1 VEDPQRLSDGNPAR
15 PSYGGEREPDSH
27 PTPGLPTVVQSAHV
41 QLPTRV
47 GTAPWSSP
55 GVVRCLGVIAVQFA
69 GRSVALDTT
78 AGIWLVEA
86 ATSAKPDTVAALVP
100 KSFEAF
106 ARVFHP
112 AVRYVG
118 DDDVEV
124 RWASVAAANGTV
136 AHPLMQ
142 WGSVTGSMEYFE
154 NDDQSPLWHG
164 APARGHLPAPVAE
177 RLVQV
182 LTRWTTTPDVCWFAV
197 AEGGAVITDH
207 PTLSLPRCEYWL
219 INGPIGLASANMAA
233 EPFEQS
239 ANLWWPADRAWCV
252 ATDVDLV
259 SSYVA
264 GSADCIAEVLAR
276 PDLEALPA
284 EFTHRVTWDADQV
297 NPPPVDAPD

>member
-1 VEDPQRLSDGNPAR
+1 
-15 PSYGGEREPDSH
+15 
-27 PTPGLPTVVQSAHV
+27 VVA
-41 QLPTRV
+41 T
-47 GTAPWSSP
+47 
-55 GVVRCLGVIAVQFA
+55 VQFA
-69 GRSVALDTT
+69 GRSVALDTS
-78 AGIWLVEA
+78 AGIWLAESA
-86 ATSAKPDTVAALVP
+86 LSAKPDTVAALVP
-100 KSFEAF
+100 ASFEAV

-124 RWASVAAANGTV
+124 PWASVAAANGTTT
-136 AHPLMQ
+136 HPLMQ

-207 PTLSLPRCEYWL
+207 PTLGLPRCEYWL
-219 INGPIGLASANMAA
+219 INGPIGLAAANMAA

-284 EFTHRVTWDADQV
+284 EFTQRVTWDADQV
-297 NPPPVDAPD
+297 NPPPVDAPY

>member
-1 VEDPQRLSDGNPAR
+1 
-15 PSYGGEREPDSH
+15 
-27 PTPGLPTVVQSAHV
+27 VVA
-41 QLPTRV
+41 T
-47 GTAPWSSP
+47 
-55 GVVRCLGVIAVQFA
+55 VQFA
-69 GRSVALDTT
+69 GRSVALDTS
-78 AGIWLVEA
+78 AGIWLAESA
-86 ATSAKPDTVAALVP
+86 LSAKPDTVAALVP
-100 KSFEAF
+100 ASFEAV

-124 RWASVAAANGTV
+124 PWASVAAANGTTT
-136 AHPLMQ
+136 HPLMQ

-207 PTLSLPRCEYWL
+207 PTLGLPRCEYWL
-219 INGPIGLASANMAA
+219 INGPIELAAANMAA

-259 SSYVA
+259 TTYVA
-264 GSADCIAEVLAR
+264 GSADCIAELLAA
-276 PDLEALPA
+276 DGVEAARA
-284 EFTHRVTWDADQV
+284 EPGQRVTWDADQV
-297 NPPPVDAPD
+297 NPPPIDAPD

>member
-1 VEDPQRLSDGNPAR
+1 M
-15 PSYGGEREPDSH
+15 
-27 PTPGLPTVVQSAHV
+27 
-41 QLPTRV
+41 
-47 GTAPWSSP
+47 
-55 GVVRCLGVIAVQFA
+55 QFA
-69 GRSVALDTT
+69 GRSVALDTS
-78 AGIWLVEA
+78 AGIWLAESA
-86 ATSAKPDTVAALVP
+86 QNAKPDTVAALVP
-100 KSFEAF
+100 ASFEAV

-124 RWASVAAANGTV
+124 RWTSVAAANGTTP
-136 AHPLMQ
+136 HPLMQ

-177 RLVQV
+177 RLVEV

-197 AEGGAVITDH
+197 AQGGAVIADH
-207 PTLSLPRCEYWL
+207 PPLSLPRCEYWL
-219 INGPIGLASANMAA
+219 VNGPIRLAAANMAA

-259 SSYVA
+259 TSYVG
-264 GSADCIAEVLAR
+264 GSADCIAELLAA
-276 PDLEALPA
+276 PGLETAPA
-284 EFTHRVTWDADQV
+284 EPGQRVTWDADQV
-297 NPPPVDAPD
+297 NPPPPDAPD

>member
-1 VEDPQRLSDGNPAR
+1 VLLPH
-15 PSYGGEREPDSH
+15 YGGYSAAEQ
-27 PTPGLPTVVQSAHV
+27 PGGCPLS
-41 QLPTRV
+41 
-47 GTAPWSSP
+47 G
-55 GVVRCLGVIAVQFA
+55 GVTVQFA
-69 GRSVALDTT
+69 GRSVALDTS
-78 AGIWLVEA
+78 AGIWLVESA
-86 ATSAKPDTVAALVP
+86 QRAKPDTVAALVP
-100 KSFEAF
+100 ATFEAV

-118 DDDVEV
+118 DEDVEV
-124 RWASVAAANGTV
+124 PWASVAAANGTT

-154 NDDQSPLWHG
+154 NDDQAPLWHG

-177 RLVQV
+177 RLVAV
-182 LTRWTTTPDVCWFAV
+182 LGRWTTTPDVCWLAV

-207 PTLSLPRCEYWL
+207 PTLSLPNCDYWL
-219 INGPIGLASANMAA
+219 INGPVELAAANMAA

-264 GSADCIAEVLAR
+264 GSAACISELLSTAG
-276 PDLEALPA
+276 LESAPA
-284 EFTHRVTWDADQV
+284 AFDQPVTWAADRI
-297 NPPPVDAPD
+297 NPPPPDGPEDAAR

>member
-1 VEDPQRLSDGNPAR
+1 M
-15 PSYGGEREPDSH
+15 
-27 PTPGLPTVVQSAHV
+27 
-41 QLPTRV
+41 
-47 GTAPWSSP
+47 
-55 GVVRCLGVIAVQFA
+55 QFA

-78 AGIWLVEA
+78 AGDWLAEA
-86 ATSAKPDTVAALVP
+86 LHRAPLDTVGSLVP
-100 KSFEAF
+100 AGFAAV

-124 RWASVAAANGTV
+124 PWASVAAANGTT

-164 APARGHLPAPVAE
+164 APARGHLPSPVAE

-182 LTRWTTTPDVCWFAV
+182 LTRWTTTADVCWFAV

-219 INGPIGLASANMAA
+219 VNGPIELAAANMAA

-264 GSADCIAEVLAR
+264 GSAACIAEVLAR

-284 EFTHRVTWDADQV
+284 EFKQRVSWDADQV

>member
-1 VEDPQRLSDGNPAR
+1 VDA
-15 PSYGGEREPDSH
+15 
-27 PTPGLPTVVQSAHV
+27 T
-41 QLPTRV
+41 
-47 GTAPWSSP
+47 
-55 GVVRCLGVIAVQFA
+55 VQFA
-69 GRSVALDTT
+69 GRSVALDTS
-78 AGIWLVEA
+78 AGLWLAE
-86 ATSAKPDTVAALVP
+86 SARKAPADTVAALVP
-100 KSFEAF
+100 RSFEAV

-124 RWASVAAANGTV
+124 RWSSVAAANGTT

-154 NDDQSPLWHG
+154 NDDQAPLWHG

-177 RLVQV
+177 RLVDV

-197 AEGGAVITDH
+197 AQGGAVITDH

-219 INGPIGLASANMAA
+219 INGPIGLAAANMAA

-252 ATDVDLV
+252 VTDVDLV
-259 SSYVA
+259 TTYVGG
-264 GSADCIAEVLAR
+264 GSGCIAELLATEG
-276 PDLEALPA
+276 LEAAAAEPA
-284 EFTHRVTWDADQV
+284 HRLTWDADQV
-297 NPPPVDAPD
+297 NPPPADAVD